1 MQLKQENH
9 ITANV
14 MRKRVRYLCPGYP
27 INRSFEGPPMLFDSE
42 GNSLFDDFGRLK
54 SASINEPTNKSS
66 NNATANKTTKQRI
79 KEIFH
84 RLSPSYSL
92 FWEMD
97 MLMLILTLVGIFCAG
112 FMGYLVGLSA
122 AK

>member
-1 MQLKQENH
+1 MQLKQKGR
-9 ITANV
+9 ITTNV
-14 MRKRVRYLCPGYP
+14 IGNSSWYHSPGQPFCTGFKR
-27 INRSFEGPPMLFDSE
+27 PPMLFDSE
-42 GNSLFDDFGRLK
+42 GNSLFDDFGRLN
-54 SASINEPTNKSS
+54 SVTIDEPINES

-84 RLSPSYSL
+84 KISPSYSL

-97 MLMLILTLVGIFCAG
+97 MLMLILTLVSIFCAG

>member
-1 MQLKQENH
+1 MQLKQKGR
-9 ITANV
+9 ITTNV
-14 MRKRVRYLCPGYP
+14 IGNSTRYHSPGQPFCTSFKR
-27 INRSFEGPPMLFDSE
+27 PPMLFDSE
-42 GNSLFDDFGRLK
+42 GNSLFDDFGRLN
-54 SASINEPTNKSS
+54 SVTIDEPINES

-84 RLSPSYSL
+84 KISPSYSL
-92 FWEMD
+92 FWEVD
-97 MLMLILTLVGIFCAG
+97 ILLISCVLVSVFCAG

>member
-9 ITANV
+9 ITADV
-14 MRKRVRYLCPGYP
+14 MRKRVRYHSPGQP
-27 INRSFEGPPMLFDSE
+27 FCTSFKRPPVLFDSE
-42 GNSLFDDFGRLK
+42 GNSLFDDFGRLN
-54 SASINEPTNKSS
+54 SVTIDEPINES

-84 RLSPSYSL
+84 KISPSYSL
-92 FWEMD
+92 FWEVD
-97 MLMLILTLVGIFCAG
+97 ILLISCVLVSVFCAG

>member
-1 MQLKQENH
+1 MQLKQKGR
-9 ITANV
+9 ITTNV
-14 MRKRVRYLCPGYP
+14 IGNSTRYHSPGQP
-27 INRSFEGPPMLFDSE
+27 FCTSFEGPPMLFDSE

-54 SASINEPTNKSS
+54 SASIDEPTNESS

-84 RLSPSYSL
+84 KISPSYSL
-92 FWEMD
+92 FWEVD
-97 MLMLILTLVGIFCAG
+97 ILLISCVLVSVFSAG

>member
-14 MRKRVRYLCPGYP
+14 MRKRVRYSSPGYP

-54 SASINEPTNKSS
+54 SVSIDAPINES

-84 RLSPSYSL
+84 KLSPSYSL
-92 FWEMD
+92 FWEVD
-97 MLMLILTLVGIFCAG
+97 ILLIGCVLVSVFA
-112 FMGYLVGLSA
+112 LVLWA
-122 AK
+122 I